1 MRKAVTY
8 LMLGMILGTMSC
20 TSNSELEDHQLV
32 GNYLGSWESI
42 VQIET
47 KLSIEYDEK
56 RDGLVLFFTLADSLD
71 LNILSDTEF
80 SIDRYESNGYSN
92 GVTGYIVSDTLY
104 MENEVYLVSDQMNTK
119 TTRKGSFVK
128 Q

>member
-1 MRKAVTY
+1 MRKAVTF
-8 LMLGMILGTMSC
+8 LIFGCILCAMSC
-20 TSNSELEDHQLV
+20 TSNSELEDHELV
-32 GNYLGSWESI
+32 GNYLGSWESV
-42 VQIET
+42 VQIESR
-47 KLSIEYDEK
+47 LSIEYDEK
-56 RDGLVLFFTLADSLD
+56 RDGLVLFFTLADSLE

-104 MENEVYLVSDQMNTK
+104 MENEVYLVSDQMNTS
-119 TTRKGSFVK
+119 TTRKGAFVR